1 MDHAARI
8 WADAAAQRDH
18 KPLPEDGSNALAGIH
33 RRLALPEARLV
44 VASKATVPAGF
55 TISSPHDGYL
65 EIYCVAV
72 APNFWGQGVARELL
86 ADVDR
91 HAQNAGVQELRLWVI
106 AENSRATDLYQA
118 NGYRDSGQELADETT
133 GRIELLLSKTMG

>member
-1 MDHAARI
+1 M
-8 WADAAAQRDH
+8 
-18 KPLPEDGSNALAGIH
+18 
-33 RRLALPEARLV
+33 

-65 EIYCVAV
+65 EIYYVAV

-133 GRIELLLSKTMG
+133 GRIELLLSKTLG